1 MSAIPDTDI
10 KELLIKLEQNIQEI
24 KISQVSSEE
33 KLVKTSFRVIII
45 V

>member
-24 KISQVSSEE
+24 KISQVRSEE